1 MLLEYYPTDQ
11 HQCHIDMG
19 SYGWSALNIDYKWAQ
34 INPIKT
40 KAGAANPIQDF
51 RLESYDSETC
61 SRGTGSEKCPCL
73 RAIFTFQRESSA
85 TWRLITQIYLPNF
98 LFVAVAG
105 LTLFLRCSEMRTRLA
120 LAATTLLGTVLVGS
134 LAMSSIPRGAR
145 LVYAWLNASYIFT
158 GVALIWMLICAAWQE
173 TSESKYQRCQAE
185 HQFLVEGVADG
196 GPEKVVPRSKI
207 SVTGYIKAWLPGV
220 IYFVI
225 FAIFCFVNWSHAFNL
240 L

>member
-158 GVALIWMLICAAWQE
+158 GVALIWMLICAAWQGRDDPQIATE
-173 TSESKYQRCQAE
+173 AE